1 MYCEKCKKSY
11 SSDEHFCA
19 NCGSKL
25 VDELDVYARELLNK
39 DEAAFDKIYN
49 NTKTWVSRYVS
60 MHLANQED
68 CMDCTQEIYFKLFN
82 KIELFHPEN
91 GKFRPWFNTLVK
103 NQVID
108 FARKNSKEVFVED
121 EEVFESIVDPEPIA
135 EIEMGRKESSRLLNE
150 ILDTLPKEQ
159 KQCITRFYFEGRK
172 RKEIAEILGVSEDTI
187 KSRLRLAKRKIEEK
201 VLELERVQGTRLY
214 GLSPFAFFLFL
225 GADERTKGLNF
236 VLLQGR
242 ILKQKAI
249 AEQIS
254 KDAGTLNGVEETTIE
269 GTKMSV
275 GEAATTVGKATVATA
290 GKSVFMKIMIAIVT
304 TAVIGGGSFLGYTI
318 YQKQHKESKQETVAV
333 QEIDK
338 ELKELLNNIDM
349 EYLEG
354 ALLLLPEFTEK
365 ERVSDSQIC
374 DMAYM
379 AGVAKYFNV
388 YVNEDYYKTGNV
400 IDDQDVVKIIS
411 YDEMSENGYKYGYA
425 LLKKKAFVPIFEMLG
440 KSYNENILLD
450 NETRFLQEKEN
461 IKVLTETVM
470 EAAGEYKIKE
480 VRGEVDSK
488 KKRIIMEYTREEA
501 IDIGELSDPKIE
513 YREEKYCAVLS
524 PSDNALGYVIESNTL
539 SGNDSSEIQG
549 HEEEIYAETLGKY
562 RTAVNEGWDV
572 EQYIQEGLSDFC
584 SYISSD
590 GLGYTLIDVNGDRIK
605 ELFIGGM
612 EEVED
617 GLFYDAYTIKD
628 GKAVLLA
635 QSAYRDVMY
644 LTKRYKFCN
653 VSSGSA
659 YSNTYHYFDVEKR
672 QAELNFIEAI
682 SYDEYTNEENPW
694 SYSNKKDQD
703 TGFATEYEPITEEQ
717 AKKIQEKYSERYK
730 FDFKL
735 ILETESE
742 TENKIE
748 SSLKKSEM
756 ENVAKVEEKS
766 ERLRQNLSDTATQ
779 SEMNEYSGQYYKLWD
794 DELNR
799 LWKVLKNELND
810 EMMNSVLEEQK
821 QWIKEKEATVSE
833 VKELVSGGS
842 AETMNANMTGGELTR
857 SRVYE
862 LLEYL
867 P

>member
-1 MYCEKCKKSY
+1 MYCEKCKKIY
-11 SSDEHFCA
+11 SSDENFCA
-19 NCGSKL
+19 DCGSKL

-39 DEAAFDKIYN
+39 DEAAFNKIYD

-108 FARKNSKEVFVED
+108 FARKNSKEVLVED
-121 EEVFESIVDPEPIA
+121 EEVFEGIVDPEPIA
-135 EIEMGRKESSRLLNE
+135 EIEMDRKESSRLLNE
-150 ILDTLPKEQ
+150 ILDTLPEEQ
-159 KQCITRFYFEGRK
+159 KQCITGFYFEGRK
-172 RKEIAEILGVSEDTI
+172 RKEIAEILGLSEDTI
-187 KSRLRLAKRKIEEK
+187 KSRLRLAKQKIEEK

-214 GLSPFAFFLFL
+214 GLSPFTFFLFL
-225 GADERTKGLNF
+225 GANERTKGLNF

-254 KDAGTLNGVEETTIE
+254 KDAGTLNRVEETTIE

-290 GKSVFMKIMIAIVT
+290 GKSAFMKTMIAIVA

-318 YQKQHKESKQETVAV
+318 YQKQHKEPKQETIAV

-338 ELKELLNNIDM
+338 ELEELLNNIDM

-374 DMAYM
+374 DMAYV
-379 AGVAKYFNV
+379 AGVAKYFNEYAGENFCV
-388 YVNEDYYKTGNV
+388 EGNV
-400 IDDQDVVKIIS
+400 IQDNDVVEIGNTDIWN
-411 YDEMSENGYKYGYA
+411 EIGYLYGYI
-425 LLKKKAFVPIFEMLG
+425 LMKKDAFAPIFEMMG
-440 KSYNENILLD
+440 KSYSESISYKNDAGEFFREGD
-450 NETRFLQEKEN
+450 Y
-461 IKVLTETVM
+461 IKLLTEATM
-470 EAAGEYKIKE
+470 EISSTYEAKGIKS
-480 VRGEVDSK
+480 EVDSK
-488 KKRIIMEYTREEA
+488 NKRIIISYTREA
-501 IDIGELSDPKIE
+501 TELDSNEPYLKKE
-513 YREEKYCAVLS
+513 YVVVLS
-524 PSDNALGYVIESNTL
+524 PSDNALGYVIESNTVKEK
-539 SGNDSSEIQG
+539 DTSEIQG
-549 HEEEIYAETLGKY
+549 HEEEIYAETLEKY
-562 RTAVNEGWDV
+562 RTAVNEGWDM

-590 GLGYTLIDVNGDRIK
+590 ELGYTLIDVNGDRTK

-612 EEVED
+612 EEVQN
-617 GLFYDAYTIKD
+617 GLFYDAYAIKD
-628 GKAVLLA
+628 GKVVLLT
-635 QSAYRDVMY
+635 QSAYRNAIY
-644 LTKRYKFCN
+644 LTKKYEFCN

-659 YSNTYHYFDVEKR
+659 YSNTYHYFDVENG
-672 QAELNFIEAI
+672 QAELSLIEAI

-730 FDFKL
+730 FDFKP
-735 ILETESE
+735 ILETE
-742 TENKIE
+742 NKME

-756 ENVAKVEEKS
+756 ENVAKVEEES
-766 ERLRQNLSDTATQ
+766 ERLEQNLSDTAIQ

-810 EMMNSVLEEQK
+810 ETMKSVLEEQR
-821 QWIKEKEATVSE
+821 QWIKEKETAVSE
-833 VKELVSGGS
+833 AKALVSGGS
-842 AETMNANMTGGELTR
+842 AEIMNANMTGGELTR

>member
-1 MYCEKCKKSY
+1 MYCEKCKKIY
-11 SSDEHFCA
+11 SSDENFCA
-19 NCGSKL
+19 DCGSKL

-39 DEAAFDKIYN
+39 DEAAFNKIYD

-108 FARKNSKEVFVED
+108 FARKNSKEVLVED
-121 EEVFESIVDPEPIA
+121 EEVFEGIVDPEPIA
-135 EIEMGRKESSRLLNE
+135 EIEMDRKESSRLLNE
-150 ILDTLPKEQ
+150 ILDTLPEEQ
-159 KQCITRFYFEGRK
+159 KQCITGFYFEGRK
-172 RKEIAEILGVSEDTI
+172 RKEIAEILGLSEDTI
-187 KSRLRLAKRKIEEK
+187 KSRLRLAKQKIEEK

-225 GADERTKGLNF
+225 GANERTKGLNF

-290 GKSVFMKIMIAIVT
+290 GKSAFMKTMIAIVA

-318 YQKQHKESKQETVAV
+318 YQKQHKEPKQETIAV

-338 ELKELLNNIDM
+338 ELEELLNNIDM

-374 DMAYM
+374 DMAYV
-379 AGVAKYFNV
+379 AGVAKYFNEYAGENFCV
-388 YVNEDYYKTGNV
+388 EGNV
-400 IDDQDVVKIIS
+400 IQDNDVVEIGNTDIWN
-411 YDEMSENGYKYGYA
+411 EIGYLYGYI
-425 LLKKKAFVPIFEMLG
+425 LMKKDAFAPIFEMMG
-440 KSYNENILLD
+440 KSYSESISYKNDAGEFFREGD
-450 NETRFLQEKEN
+450 Y
-461 IKVLTETVM
+461 IKLLTEATM
-470 EAAGEYKIKE
+470 EISSTYEAKGIKS
-480 VRGEVDSK
+480 EVDSK
-488 KKRIIMEYTREEA
+488 NKRIIISYTREA
-501 IDIGELSDPKIE
+501 TELDSNEPYLKKE
-513 YREEKYCAVLS
+513 YVVVLS
-524 PSDNALGYVIESNTL
+524 PSDNALGYVIESNTVKEK
-539 SGNDSSEIQG
+539 DTSEIQG
-549 HEEEIYAETLGKY
+549 HEEEIYAETLEKY
-562 RTAVNEGWDV
+562 RTAVNEGWDM

-590 GLGYTLIDVNGDRIK
+590 ELGYTLIDVNGDRTK
-605 ELFIGGM
+605 ELFIGRM
-612 EEVED
+612 EEVQN
-617 GLFYDAYTIKD
+617 GLFYDAYAIKD
-628 GKAVLLA
+628 GKVVLLT
-635 QSAYRDVMY
+635 QSAYRNAIY
-644 LTKRYKFCN
+644 LTKKYEFCN

-659 YSNTYHYFDVEKR
+659 YSNTYHYFDVENG
-672 QAELNFIEAI
+672 QAELSLIEAI

-730 FDFKL
+730 FDFKP
-735 ILETESE
+735 ILETE
-742 TENKIE
+742 NKME

-756 ENVAKVEEKS
+756 ENVAKVEEES
-766 ERLRQNLSDTATQ
+766 ERLEQNLSDTAIQ

-810 EMMNSVLEEQK
+810 ETMKSVLEEQR
-821 QWIKEKEATVSE
+821 QWIKEKETAVSE
-833 VKELVSGGS
+833 AKALVSGGS
-842 AETMNANMTGGELTR
+842 AEIMNANMTGGELTR

>member
-1 MYCEKCKKSY
+1 MYCEKCKKIY
-11 SSDEHFCA
+11 SSDENFCA
-19 NCGSKL
+19 DCGSKL

-39 DEAAFDKIYN
+39 DEAAFDKIYD

-91 GKFRPWFNTLVK
+91 GKFRSWFNTLVK

-108 FARKNSKEVFVED
+108 FARKNSKEVLVED
-121 EEVFESIVDPEPIA
+121 EEVFEGIVDPEPIA
-135 EIEMGRKESSRLLNE
+135 EIEMDRKESSRLLNE
-150 ILDTLPKEQ
+150 ILDTLPEEQ
-159 KQCITRFYFEGRK
+159 KQCITGFYFEGRK
-172 RKEIAEILGVSEDTI
+172 RKEIAEILGLSEDTI
-187 KSRLRLAKRKIEEK
+187 KSRLRLAKQKIEEK

-225 GADERTKGLNF
+225 GANERTKGLNF

-290 GKSVFMKIMIAIVT
+290 GKSAFMKTMIAIVA

-318 YQKQHKESKQETVAV
+318 YQKQHKEPKQETIAV

-338 ELKELLNNIDM
+338 ELEELLNNIDM

-374 DMAYM
+374 DMAYV
-379 AGVAKYFNV
+379 AGVAKYFNE
-388 YVNEDYYKTGNV
+388 YVNRDFYKIGNV
-400 IDDQDVVKIIS
+400 VRDQDVVKIIS
-411 YDEMSENGYKYGYA
+411 NEEMEENQYEYGYV
-425 LLKKKAFVPIFEMLG
+425 LLEGEAFVPIFEMLG
-440 KSYNENILLD
+440 KTYKENILL
-450 NETRFLQEKEN
+450 NSESRFVKDEDN
-461 IKVLTETVM
+461 IKVLTDAIIEP
-470 EAAGEYKIKE
+470 GREYKIKE
-480 VRGEVDSK
+480 IRTEADSK
-488 KKRIIMEYTREEA
+488 KKRIVMEYTREEA
-501 IDIGELSDPKIE
+501 IYVGSLSEQELE
-513 YREEKYCAVLS
+513 YKEEKYCAVLS
-524 PSDNALGYVIESNTL
+524 PSDNALGYVIESNTVKEK
-539 SGNDSSEIQG
+539 DTSEIQG
-549 HEEEIYAETLGKY
+549 HEEEIYAETLEKY
-562 RTAVNEGWDV
+562 RTGMKENWSMEEFLGA
-572 EQYIQEGLSDFC
+572 GLSDC
-584 SYISSD
+584 CE
-590 GLGYTLIDVNGDRIK
+590 GENRLGYSILDINGDGQK
-605 ELFIGGM
+605 ELFIGKIGADSG
-612 EEVED
+612 EV
-617 GLFYDAYTIKD
+617 FDAYTISN
-628 GKAVLLA
+628 GQPVLLV
-635 QSAYRDVMY
+635 QSKFRYMYY
-644 LTKRYKFCN
+644 LTAEFNICCLN
-653 VSSGSA
+653 FGA
-659 YSNTYHYFDVEKR
+659 NTYDYYYVEKNNT
-672 QAELNFIEAI
+672 ELQLVESI
-682 SYDEYTNEENPW
+682 SYGENMDGESSWMHSDKEKLYPGV
-694 SYSNKKDQD
+694 STQYDL
-703 TGFATEYEPITEEQ
+703 ITEEQ

-730 FDFKL
+730 FDFKP

-742 TENKIE
+742 TGNKME

-756 ENVAKVEEKS
+756 ENVAKVEEES
-766 ERLRQNLSDTATQ
+766 ERLEQNLSDTAIQ

-810 EMMNSVLEEQK
+810 ETMKSVLEEQR
-821 QWIKEKEATVSE
+821 QWIKEKETAVSE
-833 VKELVSGGS
+833 AKALVSGGS
-842 AETMNANMTGGELTR
+842 AEIMNANMTGGELTR

>member
-1 MYCEKCKKSY
+1 MYCEKCKKIY
-11 SSDEHFCA
+11 SSDENFCA
-19 NCGSKL
+19 DCGSKL

-39 DEAAFDKIYN
+39 DEAAFDKIYD

-108 FARKNSKEVFVED
+108 FARKNSKEVLVED
-121 EEVFESIVDPEPIA
+121 EEVFEGIVDPEPIA
-135 EIEMGRKESSRLLNE
+135 EIEMDRKESSRLLNE
-150 ILDTLPKEQ
+150 ILDTLPEEQ
-159 KQCITRFYFEGRK
+159 KQCITGFYFEGRK
-172 RKEIAEILGVSEDTI
+172 RKEIAEILGLSEDTI
-187 KSRLRLAKRKIEEK
+187 KSRLRLAKQKIEEK

-225 GADERTKGLNF
+225 GANERTKGLNF

-254 KDAGTLNGVEETTIE
+254 KDAGILNGVEETTIE

-290 GKSVFMKIMIAIVT
+290 GKSAFMKTMIAIVA

-318 YQKQHKESKQETVAV
+318 YQKQHKEPKQETIAV

-338 ELKELLNNIDM
+338 ELEELLNNIDM

-374 DMAYM
+374 DMAYV
-379 AGVAKYFNV
+379 AGVAKYFNEYAGENFCV
-388 YVNEDYYKTGNV
+388 EGNV
-400 IDDQDVVKIIS
+400 IQDNDVVEIGNTDIWN
-411 YDEMSENGYKYGYA
+411 EIGYLYGYI
-425 LLKKKAFVPIFEMLG
+425 LMKKDAFAPIFEMMG
-440 KSYNENILLD
+440 KSYSESISYKNDAGEFFREGD
-450 NETRFLQEKEN
+450 Y
-461 IKVLTETVM
+461 IKLLTEATM
-470 EAAGEYKIKE
+470 EISSTYEVKGIKS
-480 VRGEVDSK
+480 EVDSK
-488 KKRIIMEYTREEA
+488 NKRIIISYTREA
-501 IDIGELSDPKIE
+501 TELDSNEPYLKKE
-513 YREEKYCAVLS
+513 YVVVLS
-524 PSDNALGYVIESNTL
+524 PSDNALGYVIESNTVKEK
-539 SGNDSSEIQG
+539 DTSEIQG
-549 HEEEIYAETLGKY
+549 HEEEIYAETLEKY
-562 RTAVNEGWDV
+562 RTAVNEGWDM

-590 GLGYTLIDVNGDRIK
+590 ELGYTLIDVNGDRTK

-612 EEVED
+612 EEVQN
-617 GLFYDAYTIKD
+617 GLFYDAYAIKD
-628 GKAVLLA
+628 GKVVLLT
-635 QSAYRDVMY
+635 QSAYRNAIY
-644 LTKRYKFCN
+644 LTKKYEFCN

-659 YSNTYHYFDVEKR
+659 YSNTYHYFDVENG
-672 QAELNFIEAI
+672 QAELSLIEAI

-730 FDFKL
+730 FDFKP
-735 ILETESE
+735 ILETE
-742 TENKIE
+742 NKME

-756 ENVAKVEEKS
+756 ENVAKVEEES
-766 ERLRQNLSDTATQ
+766 ERLEQNLSDTAIQ

-810 EMMNSVLEEQK
+810 ETMKSVLEEQR
-821 QWIKEKEATVSE
+821 QWIKEKETAVSE
-833 VKELVSGGS
+833 AKALVSGGS
-842 AETMNANMTGGELTR
+842 AEIMNANMTGGELTR

>member
-1 MYCEKCKKSY
+1 MYCEKCKKIY
-11 SSDEHFCA
+11 SSDENFCA
-19 NCGSKL
+19 DCGSKL

-39 DEAAFDKIYN
+39 DEAAFDKIYD

-108 FARKNSKEVFVED
+108 FARKNSKEVLVED
-121 EEVFESIVDPEPIA
+121 EEVFEGIVDPEPIA
-135 EIEMGRKESSRLLNE
+135 EIEMDRKESSRLLNE
-150 ILDTLPKEQ
+150 ILDTLPEEQ
-159 KQCITRFYFEGRK
+159 KQCITGFYFEGRK
-172 RKEIAEILGVSEDTI
+172 RKEIAEILGLSEDTI
-187 KSRLRLAKRKIEEK
+187 KSRLRLAKQKIEEK

-225 GADERTKGLNF
+225 GANERTKGLNF

-254 KDAGTLNGVEETTIE
+254 KDAGTLNRVEETTIE

-290 GKSVFMKIMIAIVT
+290 GKSAFMKTMIAIVA

-318 YQKQHKESKQETVAV
+318 YQKQHKEPKQETIAV

-338 ELKELLNNIDM
+338 ELEELLNNIDM

-374 DMAYM
+374 DMAYV
-379 AGVAKYFNV
+379 AGVAKYFNEYAGENFCV
-388 YVNEDYYKTGNV
+388 EGNV
-400 IDDQDVVKIIS
+400 IQDNDVVEIGNTDIWN
-411 YDEMSENGYKYGYA
+411 EIGYLYGYI
-425 LLKKKAFVPIFEMLG
+425 LMKKDAFAPIFEMMG
-440 KSYNENILLD
+440 KSYSESISYKNDAGEFFREGD
-450 NETRFLQEKEN
+450 Y
-461 IKVLTETVM
+461 IKLLTEATM
-470 EAAGEYKIKE
+470 EISSTYEAKGIKS
-480 VRGEVDSK
+480 EVDSK
-488 KKRIIMEYTREEA
+488 NKRIIISYTREA
-501 IDIGELSDPKIE
+501 TELDSNEPYLKKE
-513 YREEKYCAVLS
+513 YVVVLS
-524 PSDNALGYVIESNTL
+524 PSDNALGYVIESNTVKEK
-539 SGNDSSEIQG
+539 DTSEIQG
-549 HEEEIYAETLGKY
+549 HEEEIYAETLEKY
-562 RTAVNEGWDV
+562 RTAVNEGWDM

-590 GLGYTLIDVNGDRIK
+590 ELGYTLIDVNGDRTK

-612 EEVED
+612 EEVQN
-617 GLFYDAYTIKD
+617 GLFYDAYAIKD
-628 GKAVLLA
+628 GKVVLLT
-635 QSAYRDVMY
+635 QSAYRNAIY
-644 LTKRYKFCN
+644 LTKKYEFCN

-659 YSNTYHYFDVEKR
+659 YSNTYHYFDVENG
-672 QAELNFIEAI
+672 QAELSLIEAI

-703 TGFATEYEPITEEQ
+703 TGFSTEYEPITEEQ

-730 FDFKL
+730 FDFKP
-735 ILETESE
+735 ILETE
-742 TENKIE
+742 NKME

-756 ENVAKVEEKS
+756 ENVAKVEEES
-766 ERLRQNLSDTATQ
+766 ERLEQNLSDTAIQ

-810 EMMNSVLEEQK
+810 ETMKSVLEEQR
-821 QWIKEKEATVSE
+821 QWIKEKETAVSE
-833 VKELVSGGS
+833 AKALVSGGS
-842 AETMNANMTGGELTR
+842 AEIMNANMTGGELTR

>member
-1 MYCEKCKKSY
+1 MYCEKCKKIY
-11 SSDEHFCA
+11 SSDENFCA
-19 NCGSKL
+19 DCGSKL

-39 DEAAFDKIYN
+39 DEAAFDKIYD

-108 FARKNSKEVFVED
+108 FARKNSKEVLVED
-121 EEVFESIVDPEPIA
+121 EEVFEGIVDPEPIA
-135 EIEMGRKESSRLLNE
+135 EIEMDRKESSRLLNE
-150 ILDTLPKEQ
+150 ILDTLPEEQ
-159 KQCITRFYFEGRK
+159 KQCITGFYFEGRK
-172 RKEIAEILGVSEDTI
+172 RKEIAEILGLSEDTI
-187 KSRLRLAKRKIEEK
+187 KSRLRLAKQKIEEK

-225 GADERTKGLNF
+225 GANERTKGLNF

-254 KDAGTLNGVEETTIE
+254 KDAGTLNRVEETTIE

-290 GKSVFMKIMIAIVT
+290 GKSAFMKTMIAIVA

-318 YQKQHKESKQETVAV
+318 YQKQHKEPKQETIAV

-338 ELKELLNNIDM
+338 ELEELLNNIDM

-374 DMAYM
+374 DMAYV
-379 AGVAKYFNV
+379 AGVAKYFNEYAGENFCV
-388 YVNEDYYKTGNV
+388 EGNV
-400 IDDQDVVKIIS
+400 IQDNDVVEIGNTDIWN
-411 YDEMSENGYKYGYA
+411 EIGYLYGYI
-425 LLKKKAFVPIFEMLG
+425 LMKKDAFAPIFEMMG
-440 KSYNENILLD
+440 KSYSESISYKNDAGEFFREGD
-450 NETRFLQEKEN
+450 Y
-461 IKVLTETVM
+461 IKLLTEATM
-470 EAAGEYKIKE
+470 EISSTYEAKGIKS
-480 VRGEVDSK
+480 EVDSK
-488 KKRIIMEYTREEA
+488 NKRIIISYTREA
-501 IDIGELSDPKIE
+501 TELDSNEPYLKKE
-513 YREEKYCAVLS
+513 YVVVLS
-524 PSDNALGYVIESNTL
+524 PSDNALGYVIESNTVKEK
-539 SGNDSSEIQG
+539 DTSEIQG
-549 HEEEIYAETLGKY
+549 HEEEIYAETLEKY
-562 RTAVNEGWDV
+562 RTAVNEGWDM

-590 GLGYTLIDVNGDRIK
+590 ELGYTLIDVNGDRTK

-612 EEVED
+612 EEVQN
-617 GLFYDAYTIKD
+617 GLFYDAYAIKD
-628 GKAVLLA
+628 GKVVLLT
-635 QSAYRDVMY
+635 QSAYRNAIY
-644 LTKRYKFCN
+644 LTKKYEFCN

-659 YSNTYHYFDVEKR
+659 YSNTYHYFDVENG
-672 QAELNFIEAI
+672 QAELNLIEAI

-730 FDFKL
+730 FDFKP
-735 ILETESE
+735 ILETE
-742 TENKIE
+742 NKME

-756 ENVAKVEEKS
+756 ENVAKVEEES
-766 ERLRQNLSDTATQ
+766 ERLEQNLSDTAIQ
-779 SEMNEYSGQYYKLWD
+779 SEMNEYSEQYYKLWD

-810 EMMNSVLEEQK
+810 ETMKSVLEEQR
-821 QWIKEKEATVSE
+821 QWIKEKETAVSE
-833 VKELVSGGS
+833 AKALVSGGS
-842 AETMNANMTGGELTR
+842 AEIMNANMTGGELTR

-862 LLEYL
+862 LLKYL